1 VSLKAGLEVHQ
12 QLDCGKLF
20 CKCDE
25 FDIEDNLVFKRKL
38 HATSSEMGNIDIA
51 AKSEGIREF
60 TYFNR
65 GCNCLVYT
73 DEEPPRGPNKKAV
86 DIALQFAKLV
96 NSTILEEVHFMRKVV
111 VDGSNTSGFQRTA
124 LIATGGQIQYEGGI
138 LELDQICLEED
149 SCRHG
154 KNKDEYLLDRLGIPL
169 LEVTTKPQLKES
181 NQVQQAAKALGRL
194 LRACHVKRGLG
205 TIRQDV
211 NVSINGGQRVELKG
225 FQDLSSMPQVVENEM
240 LRQSNLNNL
249 SKGKTSEPIIV
260 SEYFKDRKFAIACK
274 LVGWKGILG
283 TNKSEKNHVRMGR
296 ELADYAKKAGVKG
309 LMHSDELPAYGI
321 SEKETGKLHEIL
333 DCQDKDAFILIFGEE
348 NMAKDA
354 IQRVIERVKT
364 TGVPKEVR
372 RVTPEN
378 LTRYIRPMPG
388 ASRMYPETDIP
399 PLKLKDIQVI
409 VPKTLDEREKLLPL
423 NDEESK
429 QMVSRNLDQR
439 FKSLM
444 GHCKEPK
451 IMSRILLHTLPN
463 IVSKDIPLIS
473 DNEIITV
480 LDLVNKERI
489 SKEGIEEALIQM
501 ATGQEI
507 QLGSKNIEEEVERFI
522 DLLIKK
528 KKEFVKER
536 GMSAIGPLMGPV
548 MSEFRGKIDG
558 AKINALLIDRIKN
571 EI

>member
-321 SEKETGKLHEIL
+321 SEKETRKLHEIL